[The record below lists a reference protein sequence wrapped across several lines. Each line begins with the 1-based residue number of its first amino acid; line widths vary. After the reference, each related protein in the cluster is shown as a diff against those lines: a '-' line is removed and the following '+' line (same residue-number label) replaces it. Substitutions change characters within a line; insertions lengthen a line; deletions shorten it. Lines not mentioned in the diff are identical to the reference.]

1 MKMVLDDA
9 AGLNLVSAYEPG
21 RVKIRGKVHHTSLLV
36 FPRELQT
43 DWEAVDVASLS
54 GRLLQAI
61 ATRKP
66 ELLILGT
73 GERQRFPDPR
83 VFIPLMD
90 AGIGY
95 EVMDNTAAC
104 RTFNIL
110 LGEGREAAL
119 ALLREPSR

>member
-1 MKMVLDDA
+1 MKMVLDDV
-9 AGLNLVSAYEPG
+9 AGLNLVSACEPG
-21 RVKIRGKVHHTSLLV
+21 QVTIRGRQYPTGLLI
-36 FPRELQT
+36 FSREIDT
-43 DWEAVDVASLS
+43 DWPVGSLEELDSKALRAVAS
-54 GRLLQAI
+54 
-61 ATRKP
+61 RKP

-73 GERQRFPDPR
+73 GERQQFPDPR

-119 ALLREPSR
+119 ALLP

>member
-9 AGLNLVSAYEPG
+9 PGLNLISAYEPG
-21 RVKIRGKVHHTSLLV
+21 RVRIHGRFHAVGLV
-36 FPRELQT
+36 IYPRELDT
-43 DWEAVDVASLS
+43 EWPVRAVEELDSRAL
-54 GRLLQAI
+54 RPI
-61 ATRKP
+61 AARKP

-73 GERQRFPDPR
+73 GETQQFPDPR

-110 LGEGREAAL
+110 LGEGRNAAL
-119 ALLREPSR
+119 ALLA